1 MQQVVQ
7 ICNLNSLIFR
17 TECTRI
23 CTKTTGAQGSVC
35 VGAAEGDGGEGFSE
49 KVERAAVLLVV
60 VVVVLVEIAAAEVGE
75 RQQRIVWR
83 LKCDKNSKL

>member
-1 MQQVVQ
+1 M
-7 ICNLNSLIFR
+7 
-17 TECTRI
+17 
-23 CTKTTGAQGSVC
+23 
-35 VGAAEGDGGEGFSE
+35 
-49 KVERAAVLLVV
+49 LLVVV

>member
-1 MQQVVQ
+1 M
-7 ICNLNSLIFR
+7 F
-17 TECTRI
+17 
-23 CTKTTGAQGSVC
+23 C

-60 VVVVLVEIAAAEVGE
+60 VVVVVVVLVEIAAAEVGE

-83 LKCDKNSKL
+83 LKRDKNSKL

>member
-1 MQQVVQ
+1 MLLVV
-7 ICNLNSLIFR
+7 
-17 TECTRI
+17 
-23 CTKTTGAQGSVC
+23 
-35 VGAAEGDGGEGFSE
+35 
-49 KVERAAVLLVV
+49 VV

>member
-49 KVERAAVLLVV
+49 KIEKSSGAFAAGCGG
-60 VVVVLVEIAAAEVGE
+60 IGGD
-75 RQQRIVWR
+75 
-83 LKCDKNSKL
+83 CSG